1 MKSVL
6 MSQYLVTTT
15 LVAVDG
21 HGTCKSLLLF
31 FTAFYFQ
38 ICLSF
43 VCLLVVIFFFL
54 HTVCWDGLSMLDYKL
69 LWPCCQVVSLFLF
82 RWTLIVNTQ
91 KSSQSLQRSFVLIRG
106 ESIISW

>member
-43 VCLLVVIFFFL
+43 VCLLVVFFFPSMQFAGM
-54 HTVCWDGLSMLDYKL
+54 VSQCWTINFSGL
-69 LWPCCQVVSLFLF
+69 VVRLSHHFYSGGL
-82 RWTLIVNTQ
+82 
-91 KSSQSLQRSFVLIRG
+91 
-106 ESIISW
+106 